1 MAQVG
6 TRLAAAPPQERS
18 PGGAPAAGRG
28 MLLERWSMHYQPD
41 PQDGSLQRS
50 RSQLARLDPP
60 AIYKRMV
67 RAQVPAGA
75 NSQFPLPAQPWKECT
90 AGMRWAQGEVGGH
103 PSLLP
108 VTPGRGCRYLGTWQG
123 QARPHIWLS
132 AALLL

>member
-6 TRLAAAPPQERS
+6 TRLA
-18 PGGAPAAGRG
+18 GAPSQEGSPSGTPAAARG

-67 RAQVPAGA
+67 SEQ
-75 NSQFPLPAQPWKECT
+75 
-90 AGMRWAQGEVGGH
+90 RW
-103 PSLLP
+103 
-108 VTPGRGCRYLGTWQG
+108 
-123 QARPHIWLS
+123 
-132 AALLL
+132 

>member
-6 TRLAAAPPQERS
+6 THKAGTPSREGS
-18 PGGAPAAGRG
+18 PGGTPAAGRG

-67 RAQVPAGA
+67 RAEVPQAA
-75 NSQFPLPAQPWKECT
+75 RT
-90 AGMRWAQGEVGGH
+90 AGPLCQLSPGSSAQ
-103 PSLLP
+103 
-108 VTPGRGCRYLGTWQG
+108 
-123 QARPHIWLS
+123 
-132 AALLL
+132 